1 VRLFRDEIR
10 KSAKEKESNIVL
22 ALDLVEVKR
31 GNLIP
36 KSFEILEKTAP
47 YICAVKLNRQLVL
60 PLGLYGGA
68 DKIVKRTHEFGL
80 PVIMD
85 CKINDVGHTNVA
97 IATHYFDAEFDAVT
111 ASPFVGWED
120 GLQPV
125 FELAWQRGK
134 GVILLVYMSHRG
146 AHEGYGQ
153 MVHIS
158 KGNRLRPQYEVFARN
173 AKLWKAD
180 GVVVG
185 ATYPEKIKAV
195 HKILK
200 QDVPIYSPGIG
211 SQGGD
216 IRSAI
221 SAGATYL
228 VIGRS
233 IIYAENPAETAKN
246 LKEIAWQA
254 ST

>member
-1 VRLFRDEIR
+1 M
-10 KSAKEKESNIVL
+10 L
-22 ALDLVEVKR
+22 ALDLVEVNR
-31 GNLIP
+31 NRLIS
-36 KSFEILEKTAP
+36 KTMEILEETAP
-47 YICAVKLNRQLVL
+47 HICAVKLNRQLVL

-68 DKIVKRTHEFGL
+68 DKIVNRIHDLGL

-85 CKINDVGHTNVA
+85 CKINDVGHTNVM
-97 IATHYFDAEFDAVT
+97 IATHYFDAGFDAVT

-125 FELAWQRGK
+125 FKVAQERGK

-146 AHEGYGQ
+146 ANEGYGQ
-153 MVHIS
+153 MVYIS
-158 KGNRLRPQYEVFARN
+158 KGNRLSPQYEVFAMK

-180 GVVVG
+180 GAIVG

-200 QDVPIYSPGIG
+200 KEVPIYSPGVG

-216 IRSAI
+216 IKAAI

-228 VIGRS
+228 IIGRS
-233 IIYAENPAETAKN
+233 IINAESPAETAKE
-246 LKEIAWQA
+246 LKEIAWNFV